1 MKTKIYEIPGKM
13 VSHYYPPEE
22 KTIIDSWTELNASFE
37 DWKKTIYE
45 IGILDF
51 APKNGVTT
59 WITDTSRATGI
70 FDNQIQD
77 FRKDVSAAAM
87 AKSGIKLFFTVLS
100 SSALSTLSVRKTS
113 KVYGGHGEMKSMA
126 VSSLEEAFEI
136 REKELSLK

>member
-13 VSHYYPPEE
+13 VSHYYPEE
-22 KTIIDSWTELNASFE
+22 KIIIDSWTELNASFE

-126 VSSLEEAFEI
+126 VSSLDEAFEI